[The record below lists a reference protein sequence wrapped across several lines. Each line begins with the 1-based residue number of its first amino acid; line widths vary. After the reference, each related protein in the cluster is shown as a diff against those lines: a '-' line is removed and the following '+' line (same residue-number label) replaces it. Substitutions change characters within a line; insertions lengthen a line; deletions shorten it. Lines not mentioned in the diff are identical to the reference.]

1 MAECKVCGFDRY
13 EEGKVCPLCGY
24 AEHAMTVI
32 HERPASEPR
41 SSLEEIE
48 PAFTPSKSAGG
59 RFEIPKGQ
67 LVEGRYLV
75 QRMIGRGGM
84 GSVYEVQDVKGN
96 RTLALKILNQISG
109 EDDSEQRFL
118 REFEMMSKIDH
129 PAILKV
135 YGWGRYQDQVYFVS
149 EFIQGRDLK
158 SEIKRRGPWP
168 AAEAA
173 KLVATIADALAVAH
187 SMKIVH
193 RDLKPHNIMLANDG
207 SVRLLD
213 FGVARK
219 TGGAMETLTKTGMM
233 VGTPEYMSPEQFGT
247 HRVDERS
254 DLYSL
259 GVVLF
264 ELLTGQVPFG
274 GETPVA
280 IAMKVIQ
287 HPSVAPQ
294 SVRRDIPE
302 WVDRIVV
309 KCMDK
314 DPKNRYLNAAQLA
327 EDLRKPNARAKPTM
341 RKLPNGDSVVLD
353 TNKDAKFPLILAS
366 DREKNWDI
374 AMPLRF
380 SDNFYKLQ
388 EILPAGMK
396 GPRWYYHF
404 SKWPE
409 EEILRG
415 LVDYDQHSETSAE
428 KPSFFKRLFGNK

>member
-1 MAECKVCGFDRY
+1 MSGCKACGFQLFQ
-13 EEGKVCPLCGY
+13 EGKVCPACGY
-24 AEHAMTVI
+24 AEQALTIVQEQKLSVEI
-32 HERPASEPR
+32 VEPGM
-41 SSLEEIE
+41 
-48 PAFTPSKSAGG
+48 TPSRPAGG

-67 LVEGRYLV
+67 LIGDRYQV

-84 GSVYEVQDVKGN
+84 GAVYEVQDLKEN
-96 RTLALKILNQISG
+96 RNLALKILTQVTI

-118 REFEMMSKIDH
+118 REFEMLSKINH

-135 YGWGRYQDQVYFVS
+135 YGWGRYQDQLYFVS
-149 EFIQGRDLK
+149 EFISGRDLK
-158 SEIKRRGPWP
+158 SEIKNRGPWP
-168 AAEAA
+168 AEEAA
-173 KLVATIADALAVAH
+173 KLAAVVADALAVAH
-187 SMKIVH
+187 SMNIVH
-193 RDLKPHNIMLANDG
+193 RDIKPHNIMIANDG

-219 TGGAMETLTKTGMM
+219 TGAAMETLTKTGMI

-287 HPSVAPQ
+287 QPAAAPQ
-294 SVRRDIPE
+294 TVRKDIPE
-302 WVDRIVV
+302 WIDRIVV
-309 KCMDK
+309 KCMEK
-314 DPKNRYLNAAQLA
+314 DPKGRYLNAAQLA
-327 EDLRKPNARAKPTM
+327 EDLRKPRSRARPTM
-341 RKLPNGDSVVLD
+341 RKLPNGDSVVID
-353 TNKDAKFPLILAS
+353 TNQDAKYALILAS
-366 DREKNWDI
+366 DNEKAYWGVS
-374 AMPLRF
+374 MPLRF
-380 SDNFYKLQ
+380 SENFYKLQ
-388 EILPAGMK
+388 EIIPSGVK

-415 LVDYDQHSETSAE
+415 LIDYDQHHSETASE
-428 KPSFFKRLFGNK
+428 KPSFFKKLFGAK